1 MITSKMNLVANKFK
15 NITSNIKLNTTL
27 DDYILE
33 HYDDVMWSIDKLQ
46 KVTPD
51 INWDKIFLGLFGK
64 TNITEKVLAVDTNFV
79 HHINDVIKELDK
91 R

>member
-15 NITSNIKLNTTL
+15 NISSNIKLNTTI

-33 HYDDVMWSIDKLQ
+33 NYDDVMRSIDKLK

-64 TNITEKVLAVDTNFV
+64 TNIIEEVLVVDTNFEY
-79 HHINDVIKELDK
+79 K
-91 R
+91 